1 MALFWLINGSG
12 DCKIKSIL
20 NCDVTLLKHYAHTF
34 VHQKIKNVVY
44 GVYFKEK
51 FYSFI

>member
-20 NCDVTLLKHYAHTF
+20 NCDVTLLKHCAHTF
-34 VHQKIKNVVY
+34 VHQKIKKLSMV
-44 GVYFKEK
+44 FILKEK